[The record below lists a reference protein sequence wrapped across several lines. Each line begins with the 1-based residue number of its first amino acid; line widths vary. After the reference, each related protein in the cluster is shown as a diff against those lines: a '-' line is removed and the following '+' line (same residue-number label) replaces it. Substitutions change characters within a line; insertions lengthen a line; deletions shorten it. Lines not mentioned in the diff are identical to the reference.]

1 MPTSDLPLYKSSDC
15 SHLDLKERASR
26 SETATRVAVGIS
38 TAMTVGTTACPRQ
51 RQVRLRV
58 MFGYDPSRCPAPLNL
73 SSVEDA
79 GFELS
84 TEDVNAFR
92 AECEVNGMM
101 GKKHATVFICTK
113 PATHEVHFLREPTWT
128 WSLLRSDLGVRPFLP
143 PNSHSI
149 ADAE

>member
-38 TAMTVGTTACPRQ
+38 TAMTVGTTACPWQ

-79 GFELS
+79 GFELY

-101 GKKHATVFICTK
+101 GRNMQLYSSVPSQRLTKCISCANQPGLGRSYGQTLVFGRICHRT
-113 PATHEVHFLREPTWT
+113 A
-128 WSLLRSDLGVRPFLP
+128 
-143 PNSHSI
+143 I
-149 ADAE
+149 Q